1 MNDFSNIACSC
12 ITDYINST
20 TNNFIGCSPL
30 NNCVNNNGGCGPF
43 GVCSST
49 GPGASNCSCE
59 TGYIYS
65 GGTCVSNAASTASV
79 VGPAV
84 GVSVGAIILILV
96 IIWYYRRKQN
106 KAKDFDQIIS
116 MLGNNIKTQSAGKK
130 RKPREI
136 RRRNLRLFE
145 VSVVQVI

>member
-1 MNDFSNIACSC
+1 M
-12 ITDYINST
+12 
-20 TNNFIGCSPL
+20 
-30 NNCVNNNGGCGPF
+30 
-43 GVCSST
+43 
-49 GPGASNCSCE
+49 
-59 TGYIYS
+59 
-65 GGTCVSNAASTASV
+65 SNAASTASV